1 MGGDTP
7 LLPVA
12 QALARLLARAEALP
26 KQAETVPIIRA
37 AGRVLAADL
46 VATRTQPPFAM
57 SAMDGYALRAEDC
70 RPGKPLRLLGESAA
84 GHPFEGRLEPGAA
97 IRIFTGAKLPDGA
110 DSVLIQ
116 EDARAE
122 GGFVTPES
130 PARPGGFIRRA
141 GRDFTAGETGLSA
154 GTRLSPAHIA
164 LAAAM
169 NHACVPVYRQ
179 PRIALLATGDELALP
194 GPDVPLAA
202 TIASN
207 LIGLSAL
214 VEARGGVVLD
224 LGIARDTPESLNTAM
239 DRAMAEGADLLVTIG
254 GASVGDRDLVRP
266 VLTARGA
273 VLDFYRIA
281 MRPGKPLN
289 FGSLGAM
296 LYLGLPGNPVSALV
310 CGTLFLAPLVLAMQ
324 ADAQAGADRTR
335 TALLGRDLP
344 ENDRR
349 EDYLRA
355 SLSID
360 AAGMPVATPFADQDS
375 SLLSV
380 LARAGALVIRAPGAA
395 AATAGETCRI
405 LYL

>member
-110 DSVLIQ
+110 DAVLIQ
-116 EDARAE
+116 EDAHAE
-122 GGFVTPES
+122 GGLVTPAS
-130 PARPGGFIRRA
+130 PAKPGGFIRRA
-141 GRDFTAGETGLSA
+141 GRDFTAGDTGLSA

-179 PRIALLATGDELALP
+179 PQSPAT
-194 GPDVPLAA
+194 
-202 TIASN
+202 
-207 LIGLSAL
+207 
-214 VEARGGVVLD
+214 
-224 LGIARDTPESLNTAM
+224 
-239 DRAMAEGADLLVTIG
+239 
-254 GASVGDRDLVRP
+254 
-266 VLTARGA
+266 
-273 VLDFYRIA
+273 
-281 MRPGKPLN
+281 
-289 FGSLGAM
+289 
-296 LYLGLPGNPVSALV
+296 
-310 CGTLFLAPLVLAMQ
+310 
-324 ADAQAGADRTR
+324 
-335 TALLGRDLP
+335 
-344 ENDRR
+344 RR
-349 EDYLRA
+349 KA
-355 SLSID
+355 
-360 AAGMPVATPFADQDS
+360 
-375 SLLSV
+375 
-380 LARAGALVIRAPGAA
+380 
-395 AATAGETCRI
+395 
-405 LYL
+405 

>member
-1 MGGDTP
+1 MAGDTP

-26 KQAETVPIIRA
+26 KQAETIPIIRA

-70 RPGKPLRLLGESAA
+70 RPGEPLRLLGESAA
-84 GHPFEGRLEPGAA
+84 GHPFEGRLEPHTA

-110 DSVLIQ
+110 DAVLIQ
-116 EDARAE
+116 EDARAQD
-122 GGFVTPES
+122 GLVTPAS
-130 PARPGGFIRRA
+130 PAKPGSFIRRA
-141 GRDFTAGETGLSA
+141 GRDFSAGETGLSA
-154 GTRLSPAHIA
+154 GTRLSPADIA

-194 GPDVPLAA
+194 GPDVPPAA

-214 VEARGGVVLD
+214 VEAQGGVVLD
-224 LGIARDTPESLNTAM
+224 LGIARDTPESLNAAV

-273 VLDFYRIA
+273 LLDFYRIA

-324 ADAQAGADRTR
+324 ADAEAGADRTR

-344 ENDRR
+344 QNDRR

-355 SLSID
+355 SLSVD
-360 AAGMPVATPFADQDS
+360 AEGVPVATPFADQDS

-380 LARAGALVIRAPGAA
+380 FARAGALVIRAPGAA

-405 LYL
+405 LCL

>member
-1 MGGDTP
+1 MAGDTP

-26 KQAETVPIIRA
+26 KQAETIPIIRA

-57 SAMDGYALRAEDC
+57 SSMDGYALRAKDC
-70 RPGKPLRLLGESAA
+70 RPGEPLRLLGESAA
-84 GHPFEGRLEPGAA
+84 GHPFEGRLEPHTA

-110 DSVLIQ
+110 DAVLIQ
-116 EDARAE
+116 EDARAQD
-122 GGFVTPES
+122 GLVTPAS
-130 PARPGGFIRRA
+130 PAKPGSFIRRA

-154 GTRLSPAHIA
+154 GTRLSPADIA

-194 GPDVPLAA
+194 GPDVPPAA
-202 TIASN
+202 TVASN

-214 VEARGGVVLD
+214 VEAQGGLVLD
-224 LGIARDTPESLNTAM
+224 LGIARDTPESLNAAI

-273 VLDFYRIA
+273 LLDFYRIA

-324 ADAQAGADRTR
+324 ADAEAGADRTR

-344 ENDRR
+344 QNDRR

-355 SLSID
+355 SLSVD
-360 AAGMPVATPFADQDS
+360 AEGVPVATPFADQDS

-380 LARAGALVIRAPGAA
+380 FARAGALVIRAPGAA
-395 AATAGETCRI
+395 AATAGQTCRI

>member
-26 KQAETVPIIRA
+26 KQAETIPIIRA

-57 SAMDGYALRAEDC
+57 SSMDGYALRAEDC

-116 EDARAE
+116 EDAHAE
-122 GGFVTPES
+122 GGLVTPAS
-130 PARPGGFIRRA
+130 PAKPGGFIRRA

-224 LGIARDTPESLNTAM
+224 LGIARDTPASLNTAM

-289 FGSLGAM
+289 FGSLGTM

>member
-70 RPGKPLRLLGESAA
+70 RPGEPLRLLGESAA

>member
-1 MGGDTP
+1 MAGDTP

-26 KQAETVPIIRA
+26 KQAETIPIIRA

-57 SAMDGYALRAEDC
+57 SSMDGYALRAEDC
-70 RPGKPLRLLGESAA
+70 RPGEPLRLLGESAA
-84 GHPFEGRLEPGAA
+84 GHPFEGRLEPHTA

-110 DSVLIQ
+110 DAVLIQ
-116 EDARAE
+116 EDARAQD
-122 GGFVTPES
+122 GLVTPAS
-130 PARPGGFIRRA
+130 HAKPGSFIRRA
-141 GRDFTAGETGLSA
+141 GRDFSAGETGLSA
-154 GTRLSPAHIA
+154 GTRLSPADIA

-194 GPDVPLAA
+194 GPDVPPAA

-214 VEARGGVVLD
+214 VEAQGGVVLD
-224 LGIARDTPESLNTAM
+224 LGIARDTPESLNAAV

-273 VLDFYRIA
+273 LLDFYRIA

-344 ENDRR
+344 QNDRR

-355 SLSID
+355 SLSVD
-360 AAGMPVATPFADQDS
+360 AEGVPVATPFADQDS

-380 LARAGALVIRAPGAA
+380 FARAGALVIRAPGAA
-395 AATAGETCRI
+395 AATAGQTCRI

>member
-26 KQAETVPIIRA
+26 KQAETAPIIRA

-130 PARPGGFIRRA
+130 PARPGDFIRQA

-395 AATAGETCRI
+395 AATAGQTCRI

>member
-1 MGGDTP
+1 MAGDTP

-26 KQAETVPIIRA
+26 KQAETIPIIRA

-57 SAMDGYALRAEDC
+57 SSMDGYALRAEDC
-70 RPGKPLRLLGESAA
+70 RPGEPLRLLGESAA
-84 GHPFEGRLEPGAA
+84 GHPFEGRLEPHTA

-110 DSVLIQ
+110 DAVLIQ
-116 EDARAE
+116 EDARAQD
-122 GGFVTPES
+122 GLVTPAS
-130 PARPGGFIRRA
+130 PAKPGSFIRRA
-141 GRDFTAGETGLSA
+141 GRDFSAGETGLSA
-154 GTRLSPAHIA
+154 GTRLSPADIA

-194 GPDVPLAA
+194 GPDVPPAA

-214 VEARGGVVLD
+214 VEAQGGVVLD
-224 LGIARDTPESLNTAM
+224 LGIARDTPESLNAAI

-273 VLDFYRIA
+273 LLDFYRIA

-324 ADAQAGADRTR
+324 ADAEAGADRTR

-344 ENDRR
+344 QNDRR

-355 SLSID
+355 SLSVD
-360 AAGMPVATPFADQDS
+360 AEGVPVATPFADQDS

-380 LARAGALVIRAPGAA
+380 FARAGALVIRAPGAA
-395 AATAGETCRI
+395 AATAGQTCRI

>member
-12 QALARLLARAEALP
+12 QARARLLARAEALS
-26 KQAETVPIIRA
+26 KQAETIPIIRA

-57 SAMDGYALRAEDC
+57 SSMDGYALRAEDC

-116 EDARAE
+116 ENARAE
-122 GGFVTPES
+122 GGFVTPEN

-154 GTRLSPAHIA
+154 RTRLSPADIA

-224 LGIARDTPESLNTAM
+224 LGIARDTPASLNTAM

>member
-70 RPGKPLRLLGESAA
+70 RPGEPLRLLGESAA

-395 AATAGETCRI
+395 AATAGQTCRI

>member
-26 KQAETVPIIRA
+26 KQAETIPIIRA

>member
-70 RPGKPLRLLGESAA
+70 RPGKPLCLLGESAA

>member
-1 MGGDTP
+1 MPGETP

-12 QALARLLARAEALP
+12 EARARLLSRAEALP
-26 KQAETVPIIRA
+26 KQIETIPVIRA

-57 SAMDGYALRAEDC
+57 SSMDGYALRAADC
-70 RPGKPLRLLGESAA
+70 QPGQPLRISGESAA
-84 GHPFEGRLEPGAA
+84 GHPFEGLLQPGTA

-110 DSVLIQ
+110 DAVLIQ
-116 EDARAE
+116 EEARAE
-122 GGFVTPES
+122 NGVVTPAS
-130 PARPGGFIRRA
+130 TVKPGQFIRGA

-154 GTRLSPAHIA
+154 GTRLTSAHIA

-169 NHACVPVYRQ
+169 NHPVVPVYRQ

-194 GPDVPLAA
+194 GPDVALDS

-224 LGIARDTPESLNTAM
+224 LGIARDTSESLNAAV
-239 DRAMAEGADLLVTIG
+239 DRAIAQNADLLVTIG
-254 GASVGDRDLVRP
+254 GASVGEYDLVRP
-266 VLTARGA
+266 VLTTRGA

-289 FGSLGAM
+289 FGTLGGM

-310 CGTLFLAPLVLAMQ
+310 CGTLFLAPLVLALQ
-324 ADAQAGADRTR
+324 ADARVGEDQTEPAV
-335 TALLGRDLP
+335 LGRDLP
-344 ENDRR
+344 ANDRR
-349 EDYLRA
+349 EDFLRA
-355 SLSID
+355 TLSRD
-360 AAGMPVATPFADQDS
+360 AHGALVATPLGDQDS

-380 LARAGALVIRAPGAA
+380 LARAEALVIRAPGAEPA
-395 AATAGETCRI
+395 KAGETCRI
-405 LYL
+405 LRL